1 MFLFVVLKINFFF
14 KYTHENVLVLK
25 RDIGQVFPAFGQL
38 KLEVITSNDQVGKKD
53 NVEPCQ
59 T

>member
-1 MFLFVVLKINFFF
+1 LSHLAIN
-14 KYTHENVLVLK
+14 L
-25 RDIGQVFPAFGQL
+25 QVFPAFGQL